1 MKLLGM
7 NPKNARPEWMIIQE
21 LAIAPPPV
29 RPSVDDGGGAR
40 SNDDL
45 TVAYKEVIRKANELQ
60 RMIDKRD
67 TEQNKQDCL
76 NNLQLL
82 VATLMDNN

>member
-1 MKLLGM
+1 
-7 NPKNARPEWMIIQE
+7 MIIQE
-21 LAIAPPPV
+21 LAVAPPPV

-45 TVAYKEVIRKANELQ
+45 TVAYKEVIKNSNEL
-60 RMIDKRD
+60 RKLIDRRE
-67 TEQNKQDCL
+67 TEQSIMDCL
-76 NNLQLL
+76 NILQVN